1 MKQTKHLMTTIAV
14 LLYCVVANAEI
25 RDSGTCG
32 DNLNWFLTTDG
43 ELVIQGTGRMADYNW
58 NEAPP
63 WIKYDYLIE
72 IVSIKEGVTYIGKCA
87 FADFYGPTLMN
98 IPNSVTEIG
107 AEAFSGCTTGE
118 LILDCN
124 MAIPEKAFAGSGFT
138 KVSIGDGVTA
148 IGEYA
153 FEGCDNLT
161 SITIPES
168 VNSIGFWAFK
178 GCSSLTSITIP
189 GGVSS
194 IGQGVFSG
202 CSSLSSIT
210 ILEGVTEIG
219 VFAFEGCNSLTSIT
233 IPKSLT
239 RMSGS
244 FLECHNDSLFVNGNI
259 PSGAFLGG
267 QFTKVIIGSGVTS
280 IGDGAF
286 AGCYNLTSITIPES
300 VTSIKESAFE
310 ECNSL
315 TSITIPERVDSVGQS
330 AFYGCN

>member
-25 RDSGTCG
+25 QDSGTCG

-43 ELVIQGTGRMADYNW
+43 ELVIQGTGRMTDYNW
-58 NEAPP
+58 GEAP

-87 FADFYGPTLMN
+87 FGDFYGPTLMN
-98 IPNSVTEIG
+98 VPNSVTEIG
-107 AEAFSGCTTGE
+107 AQAFTNCEGGE

-124 MAIPEKAFAGSGFT
+124 MAIPELAFAGSRFT
-138 KVSIGDGVTA
+138 KVSIGDGVTS
-148 IGEYA
+148 IGNGA
-153 FEGCDNLT
+153 FADCCNLT

-168 VNSIGFWAFK
+168 VNSIEDRAFLR
-178 GCSSLTSITIP
+178 CSSLTSITIP
-189 GGVSS
+189 GGVNS
-194 IGQGVFSG
+194 IGAAAFSG

-210 ILEGVTEIG
+210 ILEGVAKIE
-219 VFAFEGCNSLTSIT
+219 VQAFEGCNSLTSIT

-286 AGCYNLTSITIPES
+286 ANCYNLTSITIPES
-300 VTSIKESAFE
+300 VTSIKESAFK
-310 ECNSL
+310 
-315 TSITIPERVDSVGQS
+315 
-330 AFYGCN
+330 GCN